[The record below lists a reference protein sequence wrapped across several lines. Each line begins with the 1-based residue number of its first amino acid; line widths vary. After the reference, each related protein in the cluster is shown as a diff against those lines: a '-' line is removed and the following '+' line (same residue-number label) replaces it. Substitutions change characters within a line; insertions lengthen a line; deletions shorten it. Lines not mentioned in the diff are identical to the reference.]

1 MALDVNLSLKRRVRL
16 RFLVQNRSKIEI
28 CQLLQ
33 FAGFVAIFIEA
44 SYLIGAISNGG
55 FYRGTCHVMLQHLAV
70 YITLNGYKRTAIAL
84 FGVEHF

>member
-44 SYLIGAISNGG
+44 SYLIAEGSNAS
-55 FYRGTCHVMLQHLAV
+55 FYRGICHVMLQHLAV
-70 YITLNGYKRTAIAL
+70 YITLEAYL
-84 FGVEHF
+84 FIWGILYG